1 MNWNVIGD
9 DDQKNPI
16 ADKDPESCGPCAPGL
31 FNPINWSEKNLSIS
45 AANHLDFFLLTY
57 NGDPALETITVTVNA
72 PYDDGVLRL
81 GCLVLFQQRTLVPVL
96 FQNANGVVI
105 HKAGAAKP
113 YGLNS
118 VVGLVSTE
126 ENGWAFSGDF
136 GFD

>member
-9 DDQKNPI
+9 DDQKNPTL
-16 ADKDPESCGPCAPGL
+16 DKDPSSCGPCEPGL
-31 FNPINWSEKNLSIS
+31 FNPIRWSEKNLSVS
-45 AANHLDFFLLTY
+45 GANHLDFFLLTY

-72 PYDDGVLRL
+72 PYDDGVLVL
-81 GCLVLFQQRTLVPVL
+81 GALILFQQRTLVPVL